1 MKREVAIVGVGQ
13 TKSVSRRDDVTYP
26 ELMAEA
32 VAAAFADCRLKRT
45 DVDAVVLALA
55 PESFIGI
62 NHAER
67 WCVDGIGATGKPLIR
82 IQTGGT
88 VGMTA
93 VQVAAAHVASGMYK
107 CVLVAG
113 ADKISESG
121 QPQVVLNKIWE
132 PLYERDLPLNT
143 VVMLAMQ
150 AVRYMNKYGVT
161 NEEMSLV
168 AVKNHANA
176 MNNPYAHIR
185 KAVTLEEVLSSRVL
199 CWPIR
204 LYDACPASTAACA
217 VLVCSEDLAEEAT
230 DTPAW
235 IKGMGNNSD
244 TYYIGDRVVPFA
256 EHEYADADTLAEAA
270 QKAYVMADITDPWN
284 QIDVVET
291 YAPFSMVEL
300 HNVEALGL
308 CQKGEAAKLLAQGA
322 FSMGGHIPIN
332 PSGGVMCSNPIS
344 ATAMIRVAEAA
355 LQIQG
360 KAGARQ
366 VPGAKTS
373 VATGWGG
380 SHQFAAIMVLR
391 NEK

>member
-32 VAAAFADCRLKRT
+32 VTAAFADCRLKMT
-45 DVDAVVLALA
+45 DVDAVVFALA
-55 PESFIGI
+55 PEAFIGI
-62 NHAER
+62 NQAER
-67 WCVDGIGATGKPLIR
+67 LCLHAIGAQNKPMMR

-88 VGMTA
+88 VGLTA

-107 CVLVAG
+107 CVLAAG

-121 QPQVVLNKIWE
+121 TPQVVLNKIWE

-150 AVRYMNKYGVT
+150 AVRYMQKYGVT
-161 NEEMSLV
+161 VEDMSMV

-176 MNNPYAHIR
+176 MNNPFAHIR
-185 KAVTLEEVLSSRVL
+185 RQVTLEEVLSSRIL

-204 LYDACPASTAACA
+204 LFDACPTSTAACA
-217 VLVCSEDLAEEAT
+217 VLVCSEDMVDQAT
-230 DTPAW
+230 DAPAW

-244 TYYIGDRVVPFA
+244 TYYIGDRVVPSA

-270 QKAYVMADITDPWN
+270 KKAYAMADITDPWN
-284 QIDVVET
+284 EIDVVET

-308 CQKGEAAKLLAQGA
+308 CEKGQAAELLRQGA
-322 FSMGGHIPIN
+322 FNMGGHVPVN

-344 ATAMIRVAEAA
+344 ATAMVRVAEAA
-355 LQIQG
+355 LQVQG

-366 VPGAKTS
+366 VPGAKTA